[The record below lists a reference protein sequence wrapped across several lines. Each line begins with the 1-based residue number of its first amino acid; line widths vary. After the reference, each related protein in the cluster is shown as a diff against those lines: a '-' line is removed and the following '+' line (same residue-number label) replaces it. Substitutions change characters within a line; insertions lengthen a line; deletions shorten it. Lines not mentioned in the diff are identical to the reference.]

1 METLCLYVEVP
12 ICAFRPRWAREY
24 QETYALPP
32 PATVFGMLLSLAGV
46 DWPDKEQYA
55 GVELALA
62 LTREPDKLDRC
73 RIFRKFRR
81 VPQYK
86 KDADPLTERRPDYQ
100 DLLFDLN
107 FWIWLRD
114 GRARR
119 SLTSRVRAALTPQ
132 RRGEIQRYGALSL
145 GESSHLV
152 NVISLNMQPEGQ
164 GYFLKRDP
172 AGYYQL
178 PVWVQHPR
186 CGHGQSRWGRFSLA
200 PLASLEEPP
209 EEDYRWIVIPG
220 PQRGSEPEESRKT

>member
-1 METLCLYVEVP
+1 MDTLCLYVEVP

-62 LTREPDKLDRC
+62 IAREPEKC

-81 VPQYK
+81 VPQSK
-86 KDADPLTERRPDYQ
+86 RGADPLTERRPDYQ
-100 DLLFDLN
+100 DLLLDLH
-107 FWIWLRD
+107 FWLWLRD
-114 GRARR
+114 GQARH
-119 SLTSRVRAALTPQ
+119 SLTEPVHAALDAQ
-132 RRGEIQRYGALSL
+132 RRREITRYGGLSL

-152 NVISLNMQPEGQ
+152 NEISLKPPDRQ
-164 GYFLKRDP
+164 GRFLCRDSE
-172 AGYYQL
+172 GYYQL

-186 CGHGQSRWGRFSLA
+186 CGEGQSSLGRFSLL
-200 PLASLEEPP
+200 PLEILAEPP
-209 EEDYRWIVIPG
+209 ASDPRWITIVG
-220 PQRGSEPEESRKT
+220 PQG